1 MSKFNF
7 IRKAAPVVPENPPEI
22 ELDAEDDAILANI
35 WDNYDAIISDP
46 QYAEWGSVG
55 DFLSDQWWNFTERDM
70 SDVLQWMPG
79 WNPEMSNE
87 EEASLVFDFYAENP
101 ELKAYIPEYI
111 KPEMMRLL
119 GNLK

>member
-1 MSKFNF
+1 MSKFKF

-46 QYAEWGSVG
+46 QYAEWGSAG
-55 DFLSDQWWNFTERDM
+55 DFLSAQWWNFTERDM

-79 WNPEMSNE
+79 WNPQMSSG
-87 EEASLVFDFYAENP
+87 EEATLVFDFYAENP